1 MKIFQI
7 IFLIVFIFV
16 AVVAVLIFAGILPG
30 FRADTAKTTVPLT
43 IWGVWPATDSNI
55 RNLISRFNSQYEG
68 QVSLNYV
75 QKNINTLENDF
86 LNELARGSAPDI
98 IFFPDDFIIKH
109 RNKVTAIPY
118 QDLSIRQFRDTFLPA
133 GEIFMDGRGTF
144 ALPILV
150 DPLVMYYNPDYY
162 ANVGLAR
169 PPSTWPEVVNTLEFL
184 NEIDERRNVIRS
196 GLAMGETVN
205 INRFKEIFLT
215 LLFQSGT
222 EVISRS
228 GNEYRVVL
236 AEATGQAYSPALA
249 TLNFFLEFSDPRRV
263 NYSWNRSLPM
273 DREMFLSGRLAN
285 YFGLMSDLRILRSRN
300 PNLNIDAVVIP
311 QRDQSLNRITFGRV
325 YGLAVPTASRNRAT
339 AIWTAKILA
348 YNWPVENIVIASGLV
363 PARRNLLV
371 ADPRDPLQDVFYRS
385 ALIIKTWPDPDILS
399 SGAILQRIVND
410 VNTGRA
416 RPEGAI
422 SNATEE
428 LRGLIR

>member
-7 IFLIVFIFV
+7 IFLIVSIFI
-16 AVVAVLIFAGILPG
+16 AIIAVLIFAGILPG
-30 FRADTAKTTVPLT
+30 FRADTARTTVPLT
-43 IWGVWPATDSNI
+43 IWGVWPATDTNI
-55 RNLISRFNSQYEG
+55 RDLINRFNNQYEG
-68 QVSLNYV
+68 QASLNYV
-75 QKNINTLENDF
+75 QKNINTIEADF
-86 LNELARGSAPDI
+86 LNVLAQGMAPDI

-109 RNKVTAIPY
+109 RDKVTVIPY

-144 ALPILV
+144 ALPILI

-169 PPSTWPEVVNTLEFL
+169 PPNTWPEVVNTLEFL
-184 NEIDERRNVIRS
+184 NDIDERRNVIKS

-205 INRFKEIFLT
+205 INRFKEVFLT

-222 EVISRS
+222 SVISRS
-228 GNEYRVVL
+228 DNEYRVVL
-236 AEATGQAYSPALA
+236 AGITGQAYSPALA

-285 YFGLMSDLRILRSRN
+285 YFGLMSDLEILKNRN
-300 PNLNIDAVVIP
+300 PNLNIDAIVVP
-311 QRDQSLNRITFGRV
+311 QRDQGLNMMTFGRT
-325 YGLAVPTASRNRAT
+325 YGIAVPLASRKRAT
-339 AIWTAKILA
+339 ALWAIKVLA
-348 YNWPVENIVIASGLV
+348 YDWPAQNLMNVSGLA
-363 PARRNLLV
+363 PARRNLLT

-385 ALIIKTWPDPDILS
+385 ALITKAWPDPDIYS

-410 VNTGRA
+410 VNTGRV

-422 SNATEE
+422 SNAVEE
-428 LRGLIR
+428 LRKLIR